1 MKKSVKYTLLAVFG
15 LPFALFVVV
24 AIYGAINYAINAP
37 EIERKA
43 REELV
48 ADSTRR
54 AKQHFAD
61 SVKQEEQLAL
71 IKAEEK
77 AKEDAFN
84 KLPLSQRRKILQE
97 REKAERIAS
106 RDASMI
112 DAATSYVKERL
123 SHYEDFSV
131 VSTSG
136 PDLKD
141 GKFLLTIKYKYT
153 WVWRAP
159 KEMNRA
165 EIITFDASG
174 TRVLGSESVK

>member
-1 MKKSVKYTLLAVFG
+1 MEKGLKYTLLGIIGV
-15 LPFALFVVV
+15 PIALMVIAF
-24 AIYGAINYAINAP
+24 IYGAISYTVNRP
-37 EIERKA
+37 EMERKK
-43 REELV
+43 REEFV

-54 AKQHFAD
+54 AKQHSVD
-61 SVKQEEQLAL
+61 SIKQEEQLAL

-84 KLPLSQRRKILQE
+84 KLPLSQQKKILQE

-106 RDASMI
+106 RDSYMI

-131 VSTSG
+131 ISTSG

-141 GKFLLTIKYKYT
+141 GKFFRKVRK
-153 WVWRAP
+153 
-159 KEMNRA
+159 K
-165 EIITFDASG
+165 
-174 TRVLGSESVK
+174 